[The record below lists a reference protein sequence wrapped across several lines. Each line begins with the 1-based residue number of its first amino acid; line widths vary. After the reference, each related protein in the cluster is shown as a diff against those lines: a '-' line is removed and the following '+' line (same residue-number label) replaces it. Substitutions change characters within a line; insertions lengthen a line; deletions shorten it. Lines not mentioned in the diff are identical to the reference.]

1 MRCAGIV
8 TYNPDLERLRANLNN
23 TVSQVD
29 AVFIFDNG
37 SNNVDTMIQMAASE
51 FTHVYVQKE
60 SSNRGIA
67 YGLNRLLMIAK
78 QHSYNHMLLLDQD
91 SVPSI
96 GMCDEL
102 ERHLQGKVALAC
114 PFILDRNRM
123 TIEEWESLSF
133 PPLEQLTHAAKY
145 GAITSGS
152 MVDISAALT
161 VGGFDNDL
169 FIDFVDFDF
178 NERLLLNGYSIIRDN
193 TVFLLHE
200 KGKSEKTFVRIPR
213 RIASGT
219 IQWQPIFKLGYSP
232 ERCYY
237 QARNRIIF
245 WKKYHRYTNIEGVA
259 QIPSLIA
266 LSFLFESDRMKKI
279 QAYIRGIKD
288 GLRMEIAEYGI

>member
-8 TYNPDLERLRANLNN
+8 TYNPDLDRLRANLNN

-37 SNNVDTMIQMAASE
+37 SNNVDAMIQMTTSD
-51 FTHVYVQKE
+51 FKHIYVQKE
-60 SSNRGIA
+60 SKNRGIA
-67 YGLNRLLMIAK
+67 YGLNQLLINAK
-78 QHSYNHMLLLDQD
+78 QHSYNHILLLDQD

-102 ERHLQGKVALAC
+102 ERYLQGKVALVC

-123 TIEEWESLSF
+123 TVEEWESLNLPST
-133 PPLEQLTHAAKY
+133 EQLTHAAKY

-152 MVDISAALT
+152 MLDVPAAFA

-178 NERLLLNGYSIIRDN
+178 NERLLLNGYSIVRDN

-200 KGKSEKTFVRIPR
+200 KGKSEKTFVRILR
-213 RIASGT
+213 RIASDS
-219 IQWQPIFKLGYSP
+219 IRWQPLFKLGYSP

-245 WKKYHRYTNIEGVA
+245 WKKYHRYTNSEGII
-259 QIPSLIA
+259 QLPSLIV
-266 LSFLFESDRMKKI
+266 LSFLFESGRIKKVR
-279 QAYIRGIKD
+279 AYMRGIKD
-288 GLRMEIAEYGI
+288 GMRMEIAEYNN